1 MSLILDRMELADVG
15 ANPERLAAAI
25 HLQLGVGSGPVPVR
39 DIARALDIVDIRE
52 EPLRN
57 MEAALLT
64 DPERSYGAI
73 LLNST
78 SSAQRR
84 RFSLGHELG
93 HFVNEYH
100 RPTNAGGFQCA
111 RSNMVEARDISRHFR
126 QEAEA
131 NRFSIELLTPLKR
144 LKPYL
149 GGEASLDRAE
159 AIANDFDISRQA
171 ATRRYV
177 QLHDSSLAVL
187 FCRHGRVRYVE
198 RSEEGPSLAFWIGDA
213 LPDTEPGRSGIRSV
227 AADGWVSSP
236 FTDEVMI
243 DVRAQADGWMTVLL
257 VAEEGS
263 GEEDNRTWAS
273 PRL

>member
-1 MSLILDRMELADVG
+1 MGIILDRIELAEVG

-25 HLQLGVGSGPVPVR
+25 HSQVGDETGPVPVH

-64 DPERSYGAI
+64 DHERSYGAI

-78 SSAQRR
+78 SSPQRR

-100 RPTNAGGFQCA
+100 RTTSVTGFQCA
-111 RSNMVEARDISRHFR
+111 RSDMVEARDINRHFR

-131 NRFSIELLTPLKR
+131 NRFSIELLTPRAR

-149 GGEASLDRAE
+149 RGEVSLERAD
-159 AIANDFDISRQA
+159 AMANDFDISRQA
-171 ATRRYV
+171 AARRYV
-177 QLHDSSLAVL
+177 QLHDASLAVL
-187 FCRHGRVRYVE
+187 FCRHGRVRHID
-198 RSEEGPSLAFWIGDA
+198 RSEDGPRLAFWLGDA
-213 LPDTEPGRSGIRSV
+213 LPDLEPGSPGIRTV
-227 AADGWVSSP
+227 AANEWVASP
-236 FTDEVMI
+236 LTDDVMI
-243 DVRAQADGWMTVLL
+243 DVRQQADGWMTVLIN
-257 VAEEGS
+257 AEDGS
-263 GEEDNRTWAS
+263 GDQDNGAWAS
-273 PRL
+273 PHL

>member
-15 ANPERLAAAI
+15 ANPERLATAI
-25 HLQLGVGSGPVPVR
+25 HLQLGVGSGPVPVH

-64 DPERSYGAI
+64 DPERSHGAI

-78 SSAQRR
+78 SRPQRR

-100 RPTNAGGFQCA
+100 RPTSVTGFQCA
-111 RSNMVEARDISRHFR
+111 RSDMIEARDINRHVR

-131 NRFSIELLTPLKR
+131 NRFSIELLTPRKR

-149 GGEASLDRAE
+149 RGDVSLDRAE

-171 ATRRYV
+171 AARRYV
-177 QLHDSSLAVL
+177 QLHDASLAVL
-187 FCRHGRVRYVE
+187 FCRLGRVQHID
-198 RSEEGPSLAFWIGDA
+198 RSEDGPHLVFWVGDA
-213 LPDTEPGRSGIRSV
+213 LPETGPDRPGVRSLIADEWISSPLTDEV
-227 AADGWVSSP
+227 TVDVHQQADGWV
-236 FTDEVMI
+236 
-243 DVRAQADGWMTVLL
+243 TVLIQ
-257 VAEEGS
+257 AEYGN
-263 GEEDNRTWAS
+263 GTQDNGTWES
-273 PRL
+273 PHL

>member
-1 MSLILDRMELADVG
+1 MGLILDRMELADVG

-25 HLQLGVGSGPVPVR
+25 HLQLGDGSGPVPIH
-39 DIARALDIVDIRE
+39 DIARAMDIVDIRE

-78 SSAQRR
+78 SSPQRR

-100 RPTNAGGFQCA
+100 RPTSVTGFQCA
-111 RSNMVEARDISRHFR
+111 RADMVEARDINRHVR

-131 NRFSIELLTPLKR
+131 NRFSIELLTPRTR

-149 GGEASLDRAE
+149 GEDVSLEHAE
-159 AIANDFDISRQA
+159 AMANDFDVSRQA
-171 ATRRYV
+171 AVRRYV
-177 QLHDSSLAVL
+177 HLHDASLAVL
-187 FCRHGRVRYVE
+187 FCRHGRVRMID
-198 RSEEGPSLAFWIGDA
+198 RSVDGPRLAFWVGDA
-213 LPDTEPGRSGIRSV
+213 LPDIGSDGPGIRSV
-227 AADGWVSSP
+227 VADQWVSSP
-236 FTDEVMI
+236 LTDEVMI
-243 DVRAQADGWMTVLL
+243 DVHQQADGWMTVLISAENDNGEQGN
-257 VAEEGS
+257 VA
-263 GEEDNRTWAS
+263 WAV
-273 PRL
+273 PHL